1 MLKRLLTV
9 AMVVLFTLSLGT
21 MVLADEIKGTIAAI
35 ADKEITVK
43 SKDGKEVTVN
53 ISSKRTAIK
62 GAARA
67 DLKAGTKVTM
77 THDGKEAQTIEVREA
92 K

>member
-9 AMVVLFTLSLGT
+9 AMVVMFTLSLGT
-21 MVLADEIKGTIAAI
+21 MALADEIKGTIAA
-35 ADKEITVK
+35 ATDKEITVK
-43 SKDGKEVTVN
+43 PKEGADVTVK

-62 GAARA
+62 GAKAA
-67 DLKAGTKVTM
+67 DLKEGMKVTM
-77 THDGKEAQTIEVREA
+77 THDGKEAQTITVSEA